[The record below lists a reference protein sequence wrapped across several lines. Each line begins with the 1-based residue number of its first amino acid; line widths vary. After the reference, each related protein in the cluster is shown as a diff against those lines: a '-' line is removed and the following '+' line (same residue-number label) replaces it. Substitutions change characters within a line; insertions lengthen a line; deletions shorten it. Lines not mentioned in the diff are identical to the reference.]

1 MFQMSD
7 EKRRIAQKQA
17 RPFGLRGK
25 CRHAALR
32 DLARAPPFPASRATH
47 MDVVNAASPPGAGAA
62 LPGDIW
68 RSNADCVETATDP
81 SYD

>member
-17 RPFGLRGK
+17 RPEGLRGK
-25 CRHAALR
+25 CRQAALR
-32 DLARAPPFPASRATH
+32 DLIREQPLPASR
-47 MDVVNAASPPGAGAA
+47 A

-68 RSNADCVETATDP
+68 RSNAARDETGTDP
-81 SYD
+81 SDGESLNTEPELREPL